1 MPNLTR
7 QEFADMCEM
16 GTNQLSVSIDRD
28 HKVVVGNDGLIDPG
42 NAVNKQFIE
51 KRKVLIARR
60 LAKGGKPFVPSHK
73 GLKSAKKHDVV
84 MVPTKA
90 ASSGK
95 KKAVVAKKKVS
106 APKKAATAKKS
117 VQKPGQKAGQ
127 KNKKTTKKPPSAT
140 DFGYSAEVERLKAEN
155 AELEKQK
162 RELDLEKKRG
172 ETIPVG
178 LVSGFIKE
186 YTRSINKSF
195 ETTTNRIIGRF
206 SLKYKVTA
214 VDQAQMRKVVVEEIN
229 KGIGIAHKELTGRIK
244 KIVAEYSDTRERG
257 ERLL

>member
-1 MPNLTR
+1 MDNLSR

-28 HKVVVGNDGLIDPG
+28 HKVVVGSDGLIDTG

-60 LAKGGKPFVPSHK
+60 LAKGGKPFIPSYK
-73 GLKSAKKHDVV
+73 GLKSAKKPDVV
-84 MVPTKA
+84 KVPTKA

-106 APKKAATAKKS
+106 APKKAATAKK
-117 VQKPGQKAGQ
+117 PGQKAGQ
-127 KNKKTTKKPPSAT
+127 KNKKTTKKPPSPT

-195 ETTTNRIIGRF
+195 ETTTNRVIGRF
-206 SLKYKVTA
+206 SLKYKVNA

-244 KIVAEYSDTRERG
+244 KIVADYSDTRERG